1 MKTRSLLLAAA
12 LLGVTPAPTVRAAD
26 EALADALEQLSK
38 DQIAA
43 FNREDVAATMAYAHT
58 KSPAYASTQAELGSQ
73 FSSLDARAEQVSFQ
87 YVGHDDEFAVA
98 RVKVKVTAPGAQGFG
113 ANIVD
118 TMTFFHQEGGRWK
131 LWDAYVLGSEFV
143 E

>member
-1 MKTRSLLLAAA
+1 MTSASAVHAAEEV
-12 LLGVTPAPTVRAAD
+12 LVTT
-26 EALADALEQLSK
+26 LEQLSK

-43 FNREDVAATMAYAHT
+43 FNRENVAATMAYAHT
-58 KSPAYASTQAELGSQ
+58 KSPAYSTTQAELTSQ
-73 FSSLDARAEQVSFQ
+73 FSALDAKAEQVSFH

-98 RVKVKVTAPGAQGFG
+98 RVKVKVTAPGAEGFND
-113 ANIVD
+113 NIVD
-118 TMTFFHQEGGRWK
+118 TMTLFHQEGGRWK